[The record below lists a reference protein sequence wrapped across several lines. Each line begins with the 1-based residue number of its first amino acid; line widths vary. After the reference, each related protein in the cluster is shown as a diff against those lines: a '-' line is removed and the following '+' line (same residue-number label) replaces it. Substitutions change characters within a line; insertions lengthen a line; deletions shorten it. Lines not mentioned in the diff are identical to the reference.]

1 VSRADFD
8 IAIAG
13 AGMVG
18 SCAAYALACQGYRIA
33 LIEPTEIDLTSVES
47 AASDQ
52 IEDDQSQQFDL
63 RVSAISPRSKEILEG
78 LGIWQQLDPERLCH
92 YEKMFVWHQNGSAS
106 VALDAVELAR
116 DDLGSIVENRMIQQ
130 GLHKACSGRVEIEWF
145 RPDQI
150 ETLIDNHDN
159 GVQLRLSSGSV
170 INANLLIAADG
181 RSSPTREL
189 AKMGS
194 NSGQYQQTAFV
205 ANVTTELPHQKTA
218 RQRFLKT
225 GPLAFLPLAN
235 GQSSIVWSC
244 DNEFAEQLAGL
255 DNDEFCDAVGEA
267 FEFKLG
273 RITQCSSRLGFPL
286 GWHSCEHWLNHRV
299 LLIGDAAHS
308 VHPLAG
314 QGVNL
319 GFSDVSLLVDLIGDA
334 GTPILHKQLR
344 RFERERK
351 SQTWIAS
358 NGFSGLKWL
367 FGIEHKTVSAL
378 RDLGMQVI
386 GQNPILRRTL
396 MRKAIENLT

>member
-1 VSRADFD
+1 MSSADFD

-18 SCAAYALACQGYRIA
+18 SCAAYALASHGYRVA
-33 LIEPTEIDLTSVES
+33 LIES
-47 AASDQ
+47 ASPGQFETDQ
-52 IEDDQSQQFDL
+52 DGSFDL
-63 RVSAISPRSKEILEG
+63 RISAISPRSQKILEG
-78 LGIWQQLDPERLCH
+78 LGIWQQLDSARLCH

-116 DDLGSIVENRMIQQ
+116 DDLGTIVENRMIQQ
-130 GLHKACSGRVEIEWF
+130 SLHRACSERTEIEWF
-145 RPDQI
+145 QPDQI
-150 ETLIDNHDN
+150 ETLIENHDN
-159 GVQLRLSSGSV
+159 GVQLLLSSGSV
-170 INANLLIAADG
+170 ISADLLIAADG

-205 ANVTTELPHQKTA
+205 ANVSTELPHQKTA
-218 RQRFLKT
+218 WQRFLKT

-244 DNEFAEQLAGL
+244 DNEFAEQLAVL
-255 DNDEFCDAVGEA
+255 DDDGFCDALGEA

-273 RITQCSSRLGFPL
+273 PVKQCSSRLSFPL

-334 GTPILHKQLR
+334 STPILRKQLR

-351 SQTWIAS
+351 SQTWVAGNS
-358 NGFSGLKWL
+358 FSGLKWL
-367 FGIEHKTVSAL
+367 YGIEHKTVTAI
-378 RDLGMQVI
+378 RDLGMQAV
-386 GQNPILRRTL
+386 GKNPILRRSL

>member
-1 VSRADFD
+1 MNTADVD

-18 SCAAYALACQGYRIA
+18 SCAAHALARQGYRVA
-33 LIEPTEIDLTSVES
+33 LIEP
-47 AASDQ
+47 AAPDPLEADQ
-52 IEDDQSQQFDL
+52 NRSFDL
-63 RVSAISPRSKEILEG
+63 RISAISPRSQKILEG
-78 LGIWQQLDPERLCH
+78 LGIWQQLDSARLCH

-116 DDLGSIVENRMIQQ
+116 DDLGTIVENRMIQKS
-130 GLHKACSGRVEIEWF
+130 LHQACSERAEIEWF

-150 ETLIDNHDN
+150 ETLIENNDN
-159 GVQLRLSSGSV
+159 GVQLRLSSGAILS
-170 INANLLIAADG
+170 AGLLVAADG

-205 ANVTTELPHQKTA
+205 ANVSTEFLHQKTA
-218 RQRFLKT
+218 WQRFLKT

-244 DNEFAEQLAGL
+244 DNEFAQQLTEL
-255 DNDEFCDAVGEA
+255 DDEEFCDALGEA

-273 RITQCSSRLGFPL
+273 PVKQCSSRLSFPL
-286 GWHSCEHWLNHRV
+286 GWHSCDHWLNRRV

-319 GFSDVSLLVDLIGDA
+319 GFSDVSLLVDLIGDSSS
-334 GTPILHKQLR
+334 PILHKQLR

-351 SQTWIAS
+351 SQTWIAGNS
-358 NGFSGLKWL
+358 FSGLKWL
-367 FGIEHKTVSAL
+367 YGIEHKTVAAM
-378 RDLGMQVI
+378 RDLGMQAV
-386 GQNPILRRTL
+386 GKNPILRRGL